1 VSRSEDA
8 VKRDG
13 AVGASI
19 SGYGGGGGVAA
30 VLPCWSVGRSLAA
43 VAELLSGR

>member
-19 SGYGGGGGVAA
+19 SGYGGGGVAA
-30 VLPCWSVGRSLAA
+30 VLQCWSVGRSLAA

>member
-30 VLPCWSVGRSLAA
+30 RFSAGAWVDRLRL
-43 VAELLSGR
+43 